1 MKTKEQEQLVQRINF
16 CARTLKAF
24 GAGQLIVDANTPL
37 LRYEVNDCGKIRI
50 YRTLEELEAFTERLI
65 TNRYRPSDT
74 SEMTRSTRR
83 GMRRSRIHAAW
94 VA

>member
-1 MKTKEQEQLVQRINF
+1 MKTKEEEQLVQRINF

-24 GAGQLIVDANTPL
+24 GAGQLFVDACTPV

-50 YRTLEELEAFTERLI
+50 YRTLEELEAFTEKLI
-65 TNRYRPSDT
+65 ANRYRPSDVHLAA
-74 SEMTRSTRR
+74 RR
-83 GMRRSRIHAAW
+83 GMRRSRIHAEW

>member
-1 MKTKEQEQLVQRINF
+1 METKEQKELIQRINF

-24 GAGQLIVDANTPL
+24 GAGQLIVDANSPV

-50 YRTLEELEAFTERLI
+50 YRTLEELEAFTEKLI
-65 TNRYRPSDT
+65 TNRYRPSDAHAAA
-74 SEMTRSTRR
+74 RR